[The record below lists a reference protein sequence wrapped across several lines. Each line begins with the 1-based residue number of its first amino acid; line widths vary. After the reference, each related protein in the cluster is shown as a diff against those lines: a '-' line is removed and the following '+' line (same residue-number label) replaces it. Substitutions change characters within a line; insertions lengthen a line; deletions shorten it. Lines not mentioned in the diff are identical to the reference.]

1 VKVPKGIKGGRSF
14 ASAEDF
20 SEYLIVEK
28 MLSTVPWDDAG
39 AYVRFSVTF
48 EAGGE
53 AEEQEIIANVKQRLA
68 DVHFVF

>member
-1 VKVPKGIKGGRSF
+1 VKVPKGIKGGRNF
-14 ASAEDF
+14 GSAEDF

-48 EAGGE
+48 EAGNE
-53 AEEQEIIANVKQRLA
+53 AEEADIIATVKQRLS